1 MRGASPRLYRR
12 AMVRVMI
19 AGLVSTNPVI
29 LAALAGG
36 AAIALYMA
44 TRDGG
49 HGMRHR

>member
-1 MRGASPRLYRR
+1 MIR
-12 AMVRVMI
+12 AMLV
-19 AGLVSTNPVI
+19 GLVSTNPVV

-49 HGMRHR
+49 HGMRPR